1 MPVRYTLLFNEIMCV
16 CLCVHLYPLLCG
28 INSFEVEDG
37 EFDGE
42 GVEGA
47 SVLVEVV

>member
-1 MPVRYTLLFNEIMCV
+1 MLVRYTLLFDEIMSLCV
-16 CLCVHLYPLLCG
+16 CVHLYPLLCG

-37 EFDGE
+37 ELDRE

>member
-1 MPVRYTLLFNEIMCV
+1 MLVRYTLLFDEIVCV
-16 CLCVHLYPLLCG
+16 CVFTNYPLLCG

>member
-1 MPVRYTLLFNEIMCV
+1 MLVRYTFLFDEIMSLCV
-16 CLCVHLYPLLCG
+16 CVNLYPLLCG

-47 SVLVEVV
+47 SVLAEVV